1 MDMTLSERDARGIAA
16 YRAGMAG
23 WERPLAA
30 DALIEQAQALTGLSD
45 WGGNR
50 WEEDRFRHDFALL
63 CKAIEDTG
71 DLSPKGRSR
80 SFTRLL
86 TILVSRLR
94 YLDARS
100 CSPGVDHQRIIAP
113 LIGTGMPRAGTT
125 FLHGLIAQDPDMR
138 VARAFE
144 AAIPVPL
151 LQDGRD
157 RRAEVYEELIAWQ
170 GMTDPAMRAIHPFGA
185 NLPEEC
191 LFLQEGACTG
201 FFGGLWNV
209 PEFMAATAEKT
220 ALAYRWQIGV
230 MQYLQ
235 AQGDHRRWALKTPAH
250 IMAWDELYLAFPDAL
265 VYVNHRDPAKIVPS
279 MASLLAAL
287 RRLFSDQQMDL
298 AAIGREQ
305 LAIWAQTM
313 NGYAAWRSGPGRDAQ
328 VVDVVFADLTADPIA
343 TVTRLYDAFGLH
355 FSACA
360 REAMERHLEVDS
372 HGKGPERKYSLEQF
386 AMSDADIAAAFA
398 PYLKQFDLA
407 PQHGKRALSGTAAE
421 G

>member
-1 MDMTLSERDARGIAA
+1 METTLLERDVGDIAA
-16 YRAGMAG
+16 YKAGMAG

-30 DALIEQAQALTGLSD
+30 DTLIEQAQALTALSD
-45 WGGNR
+45 WGGKR
-50 WEEDRFRHDFALL
+50 WEEDRFRNDFALL
-63 CKAIEDTG
+63 CRAIEETG
-71 DLSPKGRSR
+71 DLSPTGRSR

-94 YLDARS
+94 YIDARKRTA
-100 CSPGVDHQRIIAP
+100 GVDHQRIIAP

-125 FLHGLIAQDPDMR
+125 FLHSLIAQDPDMR

-151 LQDGRD
+151 VADGRD
-157 RRAEVYEELIAWQ
+157 QRAEVYEELITWQ
-170 GMTDPAMRAIHPFGA
+170 GMTDPIMRAIHPFGA
-185 NLPEEC
+185 KLPEEC
-191 LFLQEGACTG
+191 LFMQEGACTG

-209 PEFMAATAEKT
+209 PEFMAATANKT

-235 AQGDHRRWALKTPAH
+235 TQGDHRRWALKTPAH

-287 RRLFSDQQMDL
+287 RGLFSDQQMDL
-298 AAIGREQ
+298 EVIGREQ

-313 NGYAAWRSGPGRDAQ
+313 NRYAAWRSGPGRDAQ

-343 TVTRLYDAFGLH
+343 TVARLYDAFGLH
-355 FSACA
+355 LSTAA
-360 REAMERHLEVDS
+360 REAMKRHLEIDS
-372 HGKGPERKYSLEQF
+372 HGKGPKRKYSLEEF
-386 AMSDADIAAAFA
+386 AMSDADIAVAFA

-407 PQHGKRALSGTAAE
+407 PQHGKCALSGTAAE